1 MFFEQFFLFLFFP
14 LFFLAISGFPKRVL
28 CVNAL
33 QILAE
38 QAKGMCK
45 PPKGYSFPK
54 LQCFPPQPR
63 AQKLAGRPYSFVAIG
78 ISPGA
83 GETDAD
89 GDEAAGALA
98 RIFYTS
104 MGFWEIR
111 IDPFY

>member
-1 MFFEQFFLFLFFP
+1 
-14 LFFLAISGFPKRVL
+14 VL

-78 ISPGA
+78 VSPGA

-98 RIFYTS
+98 RNLLYFNGLLGNPDRPYIFHKTS
-104 MGFWEIR
+104 TWELLIGF
-111 IDPFY
+111 